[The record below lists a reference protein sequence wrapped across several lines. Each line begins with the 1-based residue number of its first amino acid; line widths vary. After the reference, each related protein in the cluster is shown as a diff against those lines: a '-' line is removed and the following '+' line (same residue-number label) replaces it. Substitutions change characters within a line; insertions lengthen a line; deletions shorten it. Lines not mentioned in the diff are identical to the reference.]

1 MISSVKR
8 KDDAVNWLLLDRA
21 SFANLCTAL
30 NSVFK
35 SSDEW
40 VFARAHQSYLLKM
53 NLGCFFSALIAVGDF
68 RFEEARST
76 IFSASSTSPPRK
88 HPRNT
93 RVTSSGEQGAMA
105 KYNFKAITLG
115 VRELTVALTLIFTC
129 EKIVFLE
136 QNNNV

>member
-93 RVTSSGEQGAMA
+93 RVTSSEELGTMS
-105 KYNFKAITLG
+105 KFKIT
-115 VRELTVALTLIFTC
+115 
-129 EKIVFLE
+129 
-136 QNNNV
+136 